1 MHLLPQSLLPWSLPL
16 TAHASSS
23 RFVPYIPG
31 FSHPPSAQVIPAPL
45 EHIPS
50 MSSWLSLAQASRFK
64 LKVASSVAPF
74 LCMGE
79 PANTFPHALP
89 CNAFTVTL
97 IMSCG
102 IMLSVSSSRIQA
114 LWGRVCIQMNQPWL
128 EVGSPKLPYP
138 QDPEVLSSL
147 STCLPGWD
155 REAPAW
161 EGCSGTKDQ
170 ECPSLEE
177 AFGGICLPHHHLL
190 LSKLL
195 SRPEADQFP

>member
-1 MHLLPQSLLPWSLPL
+1 MVSKFLPPCISSPSPSCPGVSLSQPTLHPPGLSLTYQASHTLPL
-16 TAHASSS
+16 H
-23 RFVPYIPG
+23 RLFLP
-31 FSHPPSAQVIPAPL
+31 PL

-64 LKVASSVAPF
+64 LKVASSAAPF

-161 EGCSGTKDQ
+161 E
-170 ECPSLEE
+170 
-177 AFGGICLPHHHLL
+177 
-190 LSKLL
+190 
-195 SRPEADQFP
+195 